1 MPGPGSGRGWDGEQ
15 GEREG
20 VRGREF
26 SEGKPGKRIT
36 FEM

>member
-1 MPGPGSGRGWDGEQ
+1 VTISLLGKREDGW
-15 GEREG
+15 RED
-20 VRGREF
+20 RGREF